1 MIISHRL
8 LSENQNGTHQN
19 PESSSKAHT
28 DAEDKEKEF
37 WEKPC
42 PFTPESRLEAHRHLE
57 DKRRAKEKERYLPT
71 EKKRTEI
78 TVMVS
83 TSKYPCDAHFLIF
96 TFL

>member
-8 LSENQNGTHQN
+8 LSENQNGSHQN
-19 PESSSKAHT
+19 PESRSKAHT
-28 DAEDKEKEF
+28 DTDDKEKEF

-42 PFTPESRLEAHRHLE
+42 PFTPESRLETHHHLE
-57 DKRRAKEKERYLPT
+57 DKRRAKEKKRYLPT
-71 EKKRTEI
+71 EKRRTEI

-83 TSKYPCDAHFLIF
+83 ISKYPCDAHFSTF